1 MQRACPDWGQ
11 GARDGT
17 EWGDEDMLRLGRKGK
32 GWSWACGPSPRNDRA
47 GGGAARAQGHSVLV
61 TMATATSQLGTG
73 KGWEEGVPRSL
84 NLGTERGTIRDL
96 EERQRETV
104 IQLCENLP
112 ISESSEPGTLWVLN
126 ECPSETESLRESNT
140 QR

>member
-1 MQRACPDWGQ
+1 MDPPPGMTGPGEGQ
-11 GARDGT
+11 P
-17 EWGDEDMLRLGRKGK
+17 
-32 GWSWACGPSPRNDRA
+32 GPK
-47 GGGAARAQGHSVLV
+47 V
-61 TMATATSQLGTG
+61 TPSLLPWQQPPLNWEPG